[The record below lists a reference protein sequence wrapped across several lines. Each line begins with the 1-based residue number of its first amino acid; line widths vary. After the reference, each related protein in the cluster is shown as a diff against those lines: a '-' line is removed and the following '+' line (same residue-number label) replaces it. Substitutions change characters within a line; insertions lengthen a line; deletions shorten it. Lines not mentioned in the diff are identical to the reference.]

1 MSGLDP
7 SISTLQTFFLGF
19 PYKPMFVALNPI
31 DYLIILIFVVFMVV
45 IGVLLK
51 RSMNHSTDFLLA
63 GRKIPSWITGIAFI
77 SANISALELL
87 GMSASG
93 AEYGFLTFHFYYL
106 GAIPGMIFLGI
117 FMMPF
122 YYSSKIRSVPEY
134 LRYRFNREAHLVNSL
149 ITLLSL
155 ALGSGIYLY
164 SLSLVFETLFGWN
177 PHLSILFSA
186 LIVLVYTY
194 FGGLSSSIYTEVM
207 QFFLTVFGLFPLVI
221 VGLTRLGGWDG
232 LMQKIPESHKH
243 MWVGLAG
250 GHNELGWDVLSVTVG
265 LGFVLSFSYWTCGFA
280 EVQRAMAAK
289 DFRAARRTPLIGAM
303 FKLFLPFLTVIPGL
317 IALAEYSSEMNGEY
331 NKSFLILLKN
341 FYPSGMLGLGTTA
354 LLAAFMAGM
363 SSSITAMNTIFTY
376 DIYQTYINHKEDDK
390 TYLKIGK
397 QSTMVAVVFA
407 IFTSYIAMQFEN
419 IMNYIQLLFSFFNA
433 PLISIFLLGMFWK
446 KASKWSA
453 FYGML
458 VGTAS
463 GLIHYFLYVNGYLYY
478 KSDMVSNFYGAIYSG
493 MFCFLVMV
501 VVSLIESED
510 PSRDLHGLVYEDRD
524 RTNEFWD
531 PRILAWGVILIVLLA
546 GFNIVFA

>member
-1 MSGLDP
+1 
-7 SISTLQTFFLGF
+7 
-19 PYKPMFVALNPI
+19 MFVTLSPI
-31 DYLIILIFVVFMVV
+31 DYLILLVFVGFMIV

-51 RSMNHSTDFLLA
+51 KSMNQSSDFLLA
-63 GRKIPSWITGIAFI
+63 GRQIPSWITGIAFI

-134 LRYRFNREAHLVNSL
+134 LRYRFNRPAHLVNSL

-164 SLSLVFETLFGWN
+164 SLSLVFETMFGWN
-177 PHLSILFSA
+177 PHFSILFSA
-186 LIVLVYTY
+186 GIVLIYTY

-207 QFFLTVFGLFPLVI
+207 QFFLTVIGLFPLVI
-221 VGLTRLGGWDG
+221 IGLTRLGGWDG
-232 LMQKIPESHKH
+232 LMQKIPNSHKH
-243 MWVGLAG
+243 MWQGLANG
-250 GHNELGWDVLSVTVG
+250 QNELGWDLLSVTVG
-265 LGFVLSFSYWTCGFA
+265 LGFVLSFSYWTCGFT

-289 DFRAARRTPLIGAM
+289 DYRAARRTPLIGAM

-317 IALAEYSSEMNGEY
+317 IALAEFSKEMNGEY
-331 NKSFLILLKN
+331 NKSFIILLKN

-376 DIYQTYINHKEDDK
+376 DIYQTYINKNKEDKD
-390 TYLKIGK
+390 YLRVGK
-397 QSTMVAVVFA
+397 RSTMFAIVFA
-407 IFTSYIAMQFEN
+407 IFASYIAMQFEN

-446 KASKWSA
+446 RASGWSA
-453 FYGML
+453 FYGMIL
-458 VGTAS
+458 GTSS
-463 GLIHYFLYVNGYLYY
+463 GLVHFILYSLGILYY

-493 MFCFLVMV
+493 LVCFLSMV
-501 VVSLIESED
+501 IVSYIETED
-510 PSRDLHGLVYEDRD
+510 TTKDLHGLIYSDRD
-524 RTNEFWD
+524 KTNPFWD
-531 PRILAWGVILIVLLA
+531 PRILAWGVGLIVLLA